1 LFVSISFPLYLFNKI
16 CTAGASLAVFGSKE
30 NLRQHTEMLCIY
42 IAIGSELQ
50 HKNVTGVAREQ
61 KSPNLALKL
70 EASNI
75 KS

>member
-30 NLRQHTEMLCIY
+30 NPRQHTEMLCIY

-50 HKNVTGVAREQ
+50 HKNVTGVAREKK
-61 KSPNLALKL
+61 KSK
-70 EASNI
+70 SGI
-75 KS
+75 KA